1 MIAIKEFIKYN
12 NVNCIEVTWVENN
25 EIIHCQAYSD
35 VQIDMLRADAEK
47 YGTSLDEYEDIIA
60 EVEAGI
66 VLPTDEEIAEQERLA
81 KLAECYAYLNS
92 TDYKMTVDYFA
103 TLSKEV
109 QDELIAERQ
118 KARNF
123 IRENL

>member
-1 MIAIKEFIKYN
+1 
-12 NVNCIEVTWVENN
+12 
-25 EIIHCQAYSD
+25 
-35 VQIDMLRADAEK
+35 MLRADAEK

-60 EVEAGI
+60 EVEAWI